1 MGLSEWDT
9 SSVTIMNIMFSS
21 VQIS

>member
-9 SSVTIMNIMFSS
+9 SSVTNMY
-21 VQIS
+21 